1 MSGLRRTAD
10 PRARVVPPA
19 QTGPTCAQKSSR
31 PCPLTAR
38 SRSRGCHIHSAGQ
51 RCDTRVPAKMG
62 SVAKAVL
69 LAKAPALARFA
80 DEDFDDAAAMAY
92 TSAVLGSGSAASATH
107 QLSEG
112 TQALEGAL
120 RTEVLSRH
128 VELLQQVSRCGLH
141 PARQAGHR

>member
-1 MSGLRRTAD
+1 
-10 PRARVVPPA
+10 
-19 QTGPTCAQKSSR
+19 
-31 PCPLTAR
+31 
-38 SRSRGCHIHSAGQ
+38 
-51 RCDTRVPAKMG
+51 MG
-62 SVAKAVL
+62 SAAKAVL

-80 DEDFDDAAAMAY
+80 DDDFDDAAAMAY

-128 VELLQQVSRCGLH
+128 VELLQQVSRCGCT
-141 PARQAGHR
+141 PR